1 LPVGEQFSLSLLL
14 FFAAPK
20 NIRFVVTSNED
31 QKRRAL
37 MKVFAI
43 ATPRPTLTP
52 DKLQQY
58 MPAEVP
64 ATLQHY
70 LDGTVEQFWFRE
82 KLGPI
87 FLMNVESVEQ
97 ANASLAELPLV
108 ANDLMTY
115 EVFPVTPLSPL
126 RLLIHGK

>member
-1 LPVGEQFSLSLLL
+1 
-14 FFAAPK
+14 
-20 NIRFVVTSNED
+20 
-31 QKRRAL
+31 

-43 ATPRPTLTP
+43 ATPKPTVTP
-52 DKLQQY
+52 DKLQPY
-58 MPAEVP
+58 LPAEVP
-64 ATLQHY
+64 ATHQHY

-82 KLGPI
+82 RLGPI

-97 ANASLAELPLV
+97 AKASLAELPLV

-126 RLLIHGK
+126 RLLIRGK

>member
-1 LPVGEQFSLSLLL
+1 
-14 FFAAPK
+14 
-20 NIRFVVTSNED
+20 
-31 QKRRAL
+31 

-43 ATPRPTLTP
+43 ASAKPTLTP

-70 LDGTVEQFWFRE
+70 LDGIVEQFWFRE
-82 KLGPI
+82 KSGPI
-87 FLMNVESVEQ
+87 FLMNVESIEQ
-97 ANASLAELPLV
+97 AKASLAELPLV

-115 EVFPVTPLSPL
+115 EIFPVTPLSPL
-126 RLLIHGK
+126 RRLIQSK

>member
-1 LPVGEQFSLSLLL
+1 M
-14 FFAAPK
+14 
-20 NIRFVVTSNED
+20 R
-31 QKRRAL
+31 
-37 MKVFAI
+37 VFAI
-43 ATPRPTLTP
+43 ATPKPPLTP

-58 MPAEVP
+58 MPAEVS

-70 LDGTVEQFWFRE
+70 LDSTVEQFWFRE

-97 ANASLAELPLV
+97 AKQSLAELPLV

>member
-1 LPVGEQFSLSLLL
+1 
-14 FFAAPK
+14 
-20 NIRFVVTSNED
+20 
-31 QKRRAL
+31 

-43 ATPRPTLTP
+43 ATPKPTVTP
-52 DKLQQY
+52 DQLQQY

-64 ATLQHY
+64 ATLHHY
-70 LDGTVEQFWFRE
+70 LDGTIEQFWFRE

-97 ANASLAELPLV
+97 AKASLAELPLV
-108 ANDLMTY
+108 VNDLMTY

>member
-1 LPVGEQFSLSLLL
+1 
-14 FFAAPK
+14 
-20 NIRFVVTSNED
+20 
-31 QKRRAL
+31 

-43 ATPRPTLTP
+43 ATPKPTLTP
-52 DKLQQY
+52 DKLQQF

-87 FLMNVESVEQ
+87 FLMNVESVEE
-97 ANASLAELPLV
+97 AKASLATLPLV

-115 EVFPVTPLSPL
+115 EVFPVSPL
-126 RLLIHGK
+126 KPLGRLIQSK

>member
-1 LPVGEQFSLSLLL
+1 
-14 FFAAPK
+14 
-20 NIRFVVTSNED
+20 
-31 QKRRAL
+31 

-43 ATPRPTLTP
+43 ATPKPATPKPILTP

-70 LDGTVEQFWFRE
+70 LDGTVGQFWFRE

-87 FLMNVESVEQ
+87 FLMNVKSVEQ
-97 ANASLAELPLV
+97 AKESLAELPLV

-115 EVFPVTPLSPL
+115 VFPVTPLSPL

>member
-1 LPVGEQFSLSLLL
+1 
-14 FFAAPK
+14 
-20 NIRFVVTSNED
+20 
-31 QKRRAL
+31 

-43 ATPRPTLTP
+43 ATSKPTLKP

-58 MPAEVP
+58 MPAEVR
-64 ATLQHY
+64 ATLQDY

-87 FLMNVESVEQ
+87 FLMNVESIEQ
-97 ANASLAELPLV
+97 AKASLAELPLV

-115 EVFPVTPLSPL
+115 EIFPVTPLSPL
-126 RLLIHGK
+126 RLQIHGK

>member
-1 LPVGEQFSLSLLL
+1 
-14 FFAAPK
+14 
-20 NIRFVVTSNED
+20 
-31 QKRRAL
+31 

-43 ATPRPTLTP
+43 ATAKPSFTP
-52 DKLQQY
+52 DKRQLY
-58 MPAEVP
+58 LPAEVR
-64 ATLQHY
+64 ATVQHY
-70 LDGTVEQFWFRE
+70 LDGRIEQFWFRE

-97 ANASLAELPLV
+97 AKASLAELPLV

>member
-1 LPVGEQFSLSLLL
+1 
-14 FFAAPK
+14 
-20 NIRFVVTSNED
+20 
-31 QKRRAL
+31 

-43 ATPRPTLTP
+43 ATPKPTLTP

-58 MPAEVP
+58 MPVEVP

-70 LDGTVEQFWFRE
+70 LDGAIEQFWFRE

-97 ANASLAELPLV
+97 AKASLAELPLV

>member
-1 LPVGEQFSLSLLL
+1 
-14 FFAAPK
+14 
-20 NIRFVVTSNED
+20 
-31 QKRRAL
+31 

-43 ATPRPTLTP
+43 ATAKPTLTP
-52 DKLQQY
+52 EKLQQH

-82 KLGPI
+82 KSGPI
-87 FLMNVESVEQ
+87 FLMNVESIEQ
-97 ANASLAELPLV
+97 AKASLAELPLV

-115 EVFPVTPLSPL
+115 EVFSVTPLRPL
-126 RLLIHGK
+126 GRLIQSK

>member
-1 LPVGEQFSLSLLL
+1 
-14 FFAAPK
+14 
-20 NIRFVVTSNED
+20 
-31 QKRRAL
+31 

-43 ATPRPTLTP
+43 ATPTTILTP

-82 KLGPI
+82 KFGPI
-87 FLMNVESVEQ
+87 FLMNVESIEQ
-97 ANASLAELPLV
+97 AKASLAELPLV
-108 ANDLMTY
+108 ANGLMTY
-115 EVFPVTPLSPL
+115 DVFEVGPL
-126 RLLIHGK
+126 RPLGRLIQSK

>member
-1 LPVGEQFSLSLLL
+1 
-14 FFAAPK
+14 
-20 NIRFVVTSNED
+20 
-31 QKRRAL
+31 

-43 ATPRPTLTP
+43 ATPKTTLTP
-52 DKLQQY
+52 DTLQQY
-58 MPAEVP
+58 LPAEVP

-70 LDGTVEQFWFRE
+70 LDGTIEQFWFRE

-97 ANASLAELPLV
+97 AKASLAELPLV
-108 ANDLMTY
+108 ANDVMTY

>member
-1 LPVGEQFSLSLLL
+1 
-14 FFAAPK
+14 
-20 NIRFVVTSNED
+20 
-31 QKRRAL
+31 

-43 ATPRPTLTP
+43 ATPKPTLTP

-70 LDGTVEQFWFRE
+70 LDGTIEQFWFRE

-87 FLMNVESVEQ
+87 FLMNVESVER